1 MKQSIRHLPKCTQ
14 EELNI
19 LLELIKQ
26 YIPTCEMIILFG
38 SYARGG
44 YVLWDEKI
52 EFGIHTSYQSDLD
65 IMLVLHQ
72 SNTRIAEQRL
82 RDKVLP
88 RYHKVLEDRR
98 HTSPQFIVED
108 LSILNKELEKRQY
121 FYTEIVKD
129 GIKIYDT
136 KAFKLARP
144 MELSFSEIK
153 TFAESEF
160 DICYSHA
167 NIFLKHGKI
176 DLQDQDYVIGSFEL
190 HQACERF
197 YFSITLVFTNYRP
210 KTHKLVE
217 LGAMVKEYSRDLST
231 IFPQNTDFEKHCYD
245 LLCRA
250 YIEARYNMD
259 FVVTKEELEYM
270 IARTEVL
277 KEITKKI
284 CTEKIASYDKL
295 IK

>member
-14 EELNI
+14 EELNT
-19 LLELIKQ
+19 LLELIKH
-26 YIPTCEMIILFG
+26 YIPTCQMVILFG

-65 IMLVLHQ
+65 ILLVIHQ
-72 SNTRIAEQRL
+72 SHIRITEQRL
-82 RDKVLP
+82 REKVLP
-88 RYHKVLEDRR
+88 RYHKALGDRR

-108 LSILNKELEKRQY
+108 FSILNKELEKKQY
-121 FYTEIVKD
+121 FYTEIIKG

-136 KAFKLARP
+136 KVFKLAKPR
-144 MELSFSEIK
+144 ELSFKDIK
-153 TFAESEF
+153 TFAEREF
-160 DICYSHA
+160 EICYSHA

-176 DLQDQDYVIGSFEL
+176 DLQDENYVIGSFEL

-197 YFSITLVFTNYRP
+197 YFSITLVYTNYRP
-210 KTHKLVE
+210 KTHKLLE

-231 IFPQNTDFEKHCYD
+231 VFPQNTDFERHCYD

-250 YIEARYNMD
+250 YIEARYNLD
-259 FVVTKEELEYM
+259 FVVTKEEFEYM
-270 IARTEVL
+270 IARTEAL
-277 KEITKKI
+277 KEITKRI
-284 CTEKIASYDKL
+284 CLEQIASYDKL
-295 IK
+295 IE